1 MEQELVTNLKP
12 NEFLLTNI
20 HRKFNSFVFFS
31 NLTINQNITPT
42 CVMKYTNQKNKLTH
56 IKVTLEEENC
66 EKKIAFL
73 KAYLS
78 RGIDN
83 HVIVPKMLTKEDW
96 ANEVVQ
102 NRTVVVSG
110 IKESEDFSGL
120 VEKIYSLSGVLG
132 LEVAS
137 EYSNPILPS
146 TQKAI
151 SEIRKT
157 YKDTDMEAKQFKI
170 LEREGEKLNEIL
182 LDKDL
187 EIESMDTINNKEYL
201 SASLLGQKVTY
212 NLENRPEVFKPADKS
227 DRINTYLFENVVFNT
242 SKYNQYPIF

>member
-157 YKDTDMEAKQFKI
+157 Y
-170 LEREGEKLNEIL
+170 
-182 LDKDL
+182 
-187 EIESMDTINNKEYL
+187 
-201 SASLLGQKVTY
+201 
-212 NLENRPEVFKPADKS
+212 
-227 DRINTYLFENVVFNT
+227 
-242 SKYNQYPIF
+242 